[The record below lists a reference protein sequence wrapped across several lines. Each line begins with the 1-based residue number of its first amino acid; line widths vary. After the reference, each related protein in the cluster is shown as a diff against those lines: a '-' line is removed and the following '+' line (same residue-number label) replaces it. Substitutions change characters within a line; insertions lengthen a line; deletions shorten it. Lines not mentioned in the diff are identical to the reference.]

1 MGKKIFVS
9 YKYSDSQVQDLNIY
23 EDVKNI
29 WGNVY
34 RQKVTT
40 TARHYVDKIDELL
53 EAGDHIFKGEDDGE
67 NMSTLKDATISSK
80 LGNKIFDSSVTIVLI
95 SKGMKETYNAEK
107 DQWIPWEVSYSL
119 KEQSREGGRSKTNAV
134 LAVVLPDIFGS
145 YSYYIEENTC
155 HYCNC
160 RTLKTDFLFQILR
173 DNMFNVKKPV
183 FTECENHI
191 GSKPYKGYSSFMH
204 SVKWSD
210 FISNPNLNINIAV
223 EIWQNINDYKITK
236 IVTL

>member
-23 EDVKNI
+23 ENVKDF

-34 RQKVTT
+34 RQKITT

-53 EAGDHIFKGEDDGE
+53 ETGDHIFKGEDDGE
-67 NMSTLKDATISSK
+67 SMKTLEDATIGSK
-80 LGNKIFDSSVTIVLI
+80 LGDKIFDSTVTIVLI
-95 SKGMKETYNAEK
+95 SKGMKETYSSEK

-119 KEQSREGGRSKTNAV
+119 KEQSREGTRSKTNAV
-134 LAVVLPDIFGS
+134 LAVALPDSFGS
-145 YSYYIEENTC
+145 YDYYILENSC
-155 HYCNC
+155 PYCKC
-160 RTLKTDFLFQILR
+160 RTLKTGFLFQILR

-183 FTECENHI
+183 FTECENHN
-191 GSKPYKGYSSFMH
+191 GSKPYQGYSSFVH

-210 FISNPNLNINIAV
+210 FVSNPNKYINTAV
-223 EIWQNINDYKITK
+223 DIRQNINDYEITK
-236 IVTL
+236 TVK

>member
-23 EDVKNI
+23 EDVKDF
-29 WGNVY
+29 WGNVK
-34 RQKVTT
+34 RQKVVT
-40 TARHYVDKIDELL
+40 TARHYVDKIDGLF
-53 EAGDHIFKGEDDGE
+53 EAGDHIFKGEDDDEDMGE
-67 NMSTLKDATISSK
+67 LEDATIGSK
-80 LGNKIFDSSVTIVLI
+80 LGDKIFDSSVTIVLV
-95 SKGMKETYNAEK
+95 SKGMKEIFSTEK

-134 LAVVLPDIFGS
+134 LAVVLPDTLGN
-145 YSYYIEENTC
+145 YDYYIVDNSC
-155 HYCNC
+155 PYCNC
-160 RTLKTDFLFQILR
+160 RILKTDFLFQILR

-191 GSKPYKGYSSFMH
+191 GSKPYQGYSSFIH

-210 FISNPNLNINIAV
+210 FISSPNKYIDISVA
-223 EIWQNINDYKITK
+223 IRQNINDYEITK
-236 IVTL
+236 TVK

>member
-23 EDVKNI
+23 ENVKDF
-29 WGNVY
+29 WGNWV

-53 EAGDHIFKGEDDGE
+53 EAGDHIFKGEDDDEDMG
-67 NMSTLKDATISSK
+67 TLEDATIGSK
-80 LGNKIFDSSVTIVLI
+80 LGDKIFDSTVSIVLV
-95 SKGMKETYNAEK
+95 SKGMKEIYSAEK

-134 LAVVLPDIFGS
+134 LVVVLPDTLGN
-145 YSYYIEENTC
+145 YDYYIVDNSC
-155 HYCNC
+155 PYCKC

-183 FTECENHI
+183 FIECENHT
-191 GSKPYKGYSSFMH
+191 GSKPYQGYSSFIH
-204 SVKWSD
+204 SVKWAD
-210 FISNPNLNINIAV
+210 FVSSPNKYIDIAV
-223 EIWQNINDYKITK
+223 SIRQNINDYELTK
-236 IVTL
+236 TVK